1 MDEARRGEIALF
13 CNGDDY
19 NLIRC
24 IEGGKVV
31 LFVKERTCKNLAKNE
46 PGLIFKCSECGF
58 VISCG
63 LYYTGEKCYCPKCGA
78 KVINDES

>member
-24 IEGGKVV
+24 IKGGKVV
-31 LFVKERTCKNLAKNE
+31 TFIKERTCKRENLE
-46 PGLIFKCSECGF
+46 GETFLFKCSECG
-58 VISCG
+58 G
-63 LYYTGEKCYCPKCGA
+63 LIIDDENYCPICGA
-78 KVINDES
+78 KVNKDES